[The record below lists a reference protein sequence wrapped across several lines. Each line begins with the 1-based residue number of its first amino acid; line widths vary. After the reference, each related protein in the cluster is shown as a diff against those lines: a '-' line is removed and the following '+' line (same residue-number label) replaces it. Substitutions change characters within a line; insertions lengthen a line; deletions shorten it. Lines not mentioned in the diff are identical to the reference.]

1 MIYEDISE
9 AHVWDR
15 MSCRH
20 RRLKDLPTTPLLT
33 PGFSKTGFQKST
45 RRIFGAGHFAISI
58 LYFGDV
64 AAPRYALNK
73 NKYLIDPEVERLERV
88 LESDQQAEMRDVLI
102 LQLALK
108 TGARA
113 MELLNLR
120 HVDLNPYDHSIF
132 IRGIKGSNDR
142 ELPIKKEIFE
152 RLIAY
157 ANTQDRNADL
167 FPIGYHRL
175 RQIWDW
181 YRPVPKKF
189 HSLRHTFAIRLYR
202 KTKDLRLVQVA
213 LGHRNI
219 TNTMVYADYVYSQS
233 ELKKLIL

>member
-1 MIYEDISE
+1 M
-9 AHVWDR
+9 A
-15 MSCRH
+15 
-20 RRLKDLPTTPLLT
+20 T
-33 PGFSKTGFQKST
+33 
-45 RRIFGAGHFAISI
+45 
-58 LYFGDV
+58 
-64 AAPRYALNK
+64 RYALNK
-73 NKYLIDPEVERLERV
+73 NKYLLDPEIERLENV
-88 LESDQQAEMRDVLI
+88 LEGDFPKAPRDVL
-102 LQLALK
+102 LLLLALK

-113 MELLNLR
+113 TELLELR
-120 HVDLNPYDHSIF
+120 HADLNTYDATIF

-142 ELPIKKEIFE
+142 ELPLHSALFE
-152 RLIAY
+152 RLAQY
-157 ANTQDRNADL
+157 SLAQSKNEGL

-219 TNTMVYADYVYSQS
+219 TNTMIYADYVYSQQ